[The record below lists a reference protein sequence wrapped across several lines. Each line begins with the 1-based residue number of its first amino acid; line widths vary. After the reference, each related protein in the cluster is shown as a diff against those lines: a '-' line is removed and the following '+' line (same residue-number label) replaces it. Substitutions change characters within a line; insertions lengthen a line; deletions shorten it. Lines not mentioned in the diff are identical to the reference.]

1 MIFNVG
7 RGNDNNALD
16 ADLPSVNACGVWSE
30 NCLLEVLVQQQL
42 KFFFLKKRAFLYIVK
57 IYKRLL
63 YRERIE

>member
-42 KFFFLKKRAFLYIVK
+42 KKKIDK
-57 IYKRLL
+57 NEHSYK
-63 YRERIE
+63 